1 MLSTHSSILKNASDK
16 LLYRLGARPTGLGGI
31 EGAWNGDRLVGQRL
45 ALEQGRYLPV
55 GELSADSPEQELQQN
70 FGYRHSEVG
79 ARQAPH
85 QPEGAGKNTTAS

>member
-1 MLSTHSSILKNASDK
+1 SDK

-45 ALEQGRYLPV
+45 ALEQGRYLAV
-55 GELSADSPEQELQQN
+55 GELSPNSTARELNQD

-79 ARQAPH
+79 ARQAPY
-85 QPEGAGKNTTAS
+85 QPEGPDRSPAAS